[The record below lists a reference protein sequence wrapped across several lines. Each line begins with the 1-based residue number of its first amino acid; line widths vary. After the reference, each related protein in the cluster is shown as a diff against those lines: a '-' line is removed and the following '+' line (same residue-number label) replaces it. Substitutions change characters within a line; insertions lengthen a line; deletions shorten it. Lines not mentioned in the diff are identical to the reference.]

1 MLIYLLF
8 FVAGAVVGIL
18 AFVFVVNYLN
28 WRDWNR
34 PMKVPKK

>member
-1 MLIYLLF
+1 MLIHLLF

-18 AFVFVVNYLN
+18 AFVFVTN
-28 WRDWNR
+28 WMALRDWYR